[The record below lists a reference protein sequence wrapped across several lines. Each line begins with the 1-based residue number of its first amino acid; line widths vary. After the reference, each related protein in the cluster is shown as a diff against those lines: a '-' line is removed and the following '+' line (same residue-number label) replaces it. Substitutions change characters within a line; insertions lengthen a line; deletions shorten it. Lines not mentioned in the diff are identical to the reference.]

1 MQSFF
6 AGVKINV
13 LIIAI
18 VSYCVQLRFSKNLA
32 VFHVD
37 MDHLERKASS
47 SRVMTVNKTILAM
60 CEVSVC
66 CAIGRRKCLD
76 VHNKKFLQRSL
87 VHLISEHK
95 LIFFPPPEY

>member
-1 MQSFF
+1 MQSLF

-47 SRVMTVNKTILAM
+47 SRVMTMCTIKSFSNEAWCVLYP
-60 CEVSVC
+60 S
-66 CAIGRRKCLD
+66 I
-76 VHNKKFLQRSL
+76 NFFFLFP
-87 VHLISEHK
+87 SE
-95 LIFFPPPEY
+95 Y

>member
-1 MQSFF
+1 MQDGRGGGGRRHCEDGTGSRLIRE
-6 AGVKINV
+6 VEKKK
-13 LIIAI
+13 IIAF
-18 VSYCVQLRFSKNLA
+18 VSYCVQLGFSKNLA

-60 CEVSVC
+60 CEVRVC

-76 VHNKKFLQRSL
+76 VHNKKFLQ
-87 VHLISEHK
+87 
-95 LIFFPPPEY
+95 